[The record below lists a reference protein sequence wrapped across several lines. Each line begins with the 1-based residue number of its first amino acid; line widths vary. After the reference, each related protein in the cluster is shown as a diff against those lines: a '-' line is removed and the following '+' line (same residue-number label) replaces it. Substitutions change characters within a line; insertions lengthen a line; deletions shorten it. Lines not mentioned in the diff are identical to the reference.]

1 MVTPFHELKVQLTK
15 TRISKIFYYCLLFLL
30 LLFFLL
36 LLTANVWFLVELIAI
51 FSHCRILWRS
61 VSSSYSTNQ
70 NVVLKW
76 LGLHNCAKFTNLCW
90 WKDLFLR
97 IEESSRFRPLKFN
110 KSKNCYVIVWN
121 SLYIK
126 LMYTLIYLSWK
137 KKDFVFTNSYIKVQ
151 KVLIWKYLKVITFN
165 LFISFCCMSPS
176 HPFLPSHL
184 VARVLDAKLR
194 EPVFKSIWWLLCW
207 ISLSFFRGQWNEYQE
222 FLEDDD

>member
-1 MVTPFHELKVQLTK
+1 M
-15 TRISKIFYYCLLFLL
+15 LLFI
-30 LLFFLL
+30 
-36 LLTANVWFLVELIAI
+36 VSIIAI
-51 FSHCRILWRS
+51 FPLIVNGQRVISCRANCNFFSLQDTLAQCFDIFY
-61 VSSSYSTNQ
+61 SSYSTNQ

-207 ISLSFFRGQWNEYQE
+207 ISLSFFRGQWNECQE
-222 FLEDDD
+222 FLEDDG

>member
-1 MVTPFHELKVQLTK
+1 MFIVS
-15 TRISKIFYYCLLFLL
+15 I
-30 LLFFLL
+30 
-36 LLTANVWFLVELIAI
+36 IAI
-51 FSHCRILWRS
+51 FPLIVNGQRVISCRANCNFFSLQDTLAQCFDIFY
-61 VSSSYSTNQ
+61 SSYSTNH

-76 LGLHNCAKFTNLCW
+76 LGFHNCAKFTNFIDGRTYFC
-90 WKDLFLR
+90 
-97 IEESSRFRPLKFN
+97 RFRPLKFN

-176 HPFLPSHL
+176 HPFFFFYL